1 MIDFDALVLNPC
13 EDIFSIAC
21 KFIFAATKPEAPPI
35 VVRGIYSS
43 APVDVV
49 MQDETIFSDQQTSLG
64 IRLRDFA
71 GSLPDR
77 GDVVEIVEPTHP
89 ACGNRYWI
97 GDSDLDGQGG
107 AMLMLRTKEP
117 E

>member
-13 EDIFSIAC
+13 EDIFSILV
-21 KFIFAATKPEAPPI
+21 KFTLAQTKPEAAPVI
-35 VVRGIYSS
+35 ARGIYSS

-64 IRLRDFA
+64 IRLRDFDIP
-71 GSLPDR
+71 PDR
-77 GDVVEIVEPTHP
+77 GDIVEIIDQRHP
-89 ACGNRYWI
+89 AFGMKYWI

-107 AMLMLRTKEP
+107 ATLLLRTKEP
-117 E
+117 P